1 MPTYHVE
8 LRNFPRTR
16 TLFNQ
21 SGQQLGAI
29 VLPWV
34 ENRIVEMDDD
44 KWAPWESTI
53 TILEGPQI
61 PIGGL
66 SMGRGWKTAL
76 REGTDV
82 SDRVLAEAR
91 RAVADG
97 SAYEQASSED
107 GAPDAHEPAVDH
119 PSGTPGDAA
128 AEPAADYPSGA
139 QDPPGSPAGGP
150 VGFDGHVTAT
160 ASETAGML
168 GPEPERLLARWRAV
182 AARTDGL
189 APSESLALAER
200 ELQREARP
208 EH

>member
-8 LRNFPRTR
+8 LRDFPRTLTR
-16 TLFNQ
+16 FNQ

-53 TILEGPQI
+53 TILEGPSI
-61 PIGGL
+61 PLGGL

-76 REGTDV
+76 REGSDV
-82 SDRVLAEAR
+82 TDRVLDEAR
-91 RAVADG
+91 RAIADG
-97 SAYEQASSED
+97 SAYVQAPAEND
-107 GAPDAHEPAVDH
+107 APPA
-119 PSGTPGDAA
+119 AA
-128 AEPAADYPSGA
+128 AEPATAEPAVDYPSGA
-139 QDPPGSPAGGP
+139 PDPSAAPAGTLVAAHEP
-150 VGFDGHVTAT
+150 ETAT
-160 ASETAGML
+160 ASETAELL
-168 GPEPERLLARWRAV
+168 GSEPQRLLATWRAV
-182 AARTDGL
+182 AARTAGL

-200 ELQREARP
+200 ELQGEARP

>member
-8 LRNFPRTR
+8 LRNFPKTLTR
-16 TLFNQ
+16 FNQ

-34 ENRIVEMDDD
+34 ENRILEMDDD

-53 TILEGPQI
+53 TILEGPPI

-76 REGTDV
+76 REGSDV
-82 SDRVLAEAR
+82 TDRVLDEAR

-97 SAYEQASSED
+97 SAYVPGPAED
-107 GAPDAHEPAVDH
+107 DAPPAAAAEAANAEPAV
-119 PSGTPGDAA
+119 ALLL
-128 AEPAADYPSGA
+128 
-139 QDPPGSPAGGP
+139 GS
-150 VGFDGHVTAT
+150 
-160 ASETAGML
+160 
-168 GPEPERLLARWRAV
+168 EPERLLAIWRAV
-182 AARTDGL
+182 AARTAGL

-200 ELQREARP
+200 ELQSEARP